1 MSYKCHICVFYV
13 THKDGENMRNIIKNL
28 TFVLLGAS
36 TFCFA
41 DSNYSSLYTFVEN
54 EIGINADEPNIIFSR
69 NEVVSTTCS
78 SNMIACF
85 RTDKPGNIYI
95 KSGLEQELVNV
106 TLVGLMSDYL
116 QFKKFKE
123 LNNNE
128 SCKIQTKYLLNTY
141 KVRKAKEFRATECGR
156 KILSYDQEILLAS
169 K

>member
-1 MSYKCHICVFYV
+1 MSYKCHICVFCV
-13 THKDGENMRNIIKNL
+13 TLKDGENMKNIIKNL

-69 NEVVSTTCS
+69 NEVVSTTCA

-85 RTDKPGNIYI
+85 RTDKPDNIYI

>member
-13 THKDGENMRNIIKNL
+13 THKDGENIENIIKNL

-41 DSNYSSLYTFVEN
+41 DSNYSSLYTFVEK

-69 NEVVSTTCS
+69 NEVVSTICS

-85 RTDKPGNIYI
+85 RTDKPDNIYI

>member
-1 MSYKCHICVFYV
+1 MSYKCHICVFFV
-13 THKDGENMRNIIKNL
+13 THEDGEKMKNIIKHL
-28 TFVLLGAS
+28 TIALLGVS
-36 TFCFA
+36 SFCFA
-41 DSNYSSLYTFVEN
+41 DNNHSSLYNFVEK
-54 EIGINADEPNIIFSR
+54 EIGINANEPNIIFSG
-69 NEVVSTTCS
+69 NEVIATICS

-85 RTDKPGNIYI
+85 RTDKPENIYI

-116 QFKKFKE
+116 QFNKFKE

-128 SCKIQTKYLLNTY
+128 SCKIQTKYLLNIY
-141 KVRKAKEFRATECGR
+141 KVRKAKEYRATECGR